1 MKHSV
6 HQQRRAHHA
15 LSDMKSSRRRARI
28 WSYVRVLPAASLLVV
43 GIRLALLVLP
53 SGSVVR
59 LVRAVGARPVRSN
72 TGSNDQNALLG
83 CIRRVSR
90 LVPGATCL
98 TQAVAGQILLQQNGY
113 HATLRL
119 GVRTGA
125 QGFAA
130 HAWLEQDGRKILG
143 QAAARGMVVL
153 PDLNSRL

>member
-1 MKHSV
+1 M
-6 HQQRRAHHA
+6 HHA
-15 LSDMKSSRRRARI
+15 LRGMKWIRRRGRV
-28 WSYVRVLPAASLLVV
+28 WPYLRVLPAATFLVV

-59 LVRAVGARPVRSN
+59 MVRAVGARPVRS
-72 TGSNDQNALLG
+72 TASRNDQDALLG

-98 TQAVAGQILLQQNGY
+98 TQAVAGQILLQRNGY

-153 PDLNSRL
+153 PDLNSQL